1 MRSFEAS
8 LNVGIEK
15 KCVLFYK
22 ISGLISPRLTL
33 GKTRSPADSAA
44 LEAGQP
50 EAAGVLGRR
59 SQRSCKAFVSD
70 SWDK

>member
-1 MRSFEAS
+1 MD
-8 LNVGIEK
+8 IKK

-33 GKTRSPADSAA
+33 GKTRSPADSAV

-50 EAAGVLGRR
+50 EAVRAREEVPEV
-59 SQRSCKAFVSD
+59 F
-70 SWDK
+70 